1 MTNTESLFSGNI
13 SIAQG
18 LGQLRT
24 RLLDLTGR
32 NRLLNFRHTAG
43 RSLQFVSANPA
54 AIFQRLV
61 VASGSQK
68 VLIAPVP
75 DPAPELWNE
84 KNGRLAPPD
93 AREHA
98 SFLGINTTFEL
109 PTGAQLLASE
119 ETGQQA
125 RALYYGEDLGK
136 HCRKLEREARLAIE
150 ETGANMLYLVVG
162 FLEFPDAKDSDRLF
176 QAPLICIPVRFEVST
191 DGRYTN
197 YRLAFTG
204 EEVAENLSLREKIKR
219 DYQLTLPSFP
229 EDIET
234 IETYLKDVQEVIAH
248 LPRWKV
254 RNMLSL
260 ALLSF
265 ANMLLVRDLEPQR
278 WLSNDGKSQ
287 LLEHALIKRV
297 FQGSTGG
304 RDIAYSPEYDVDNHE
319 HENLAV
325 VFDADSSQHS
335 ALIDV
340 LKGRSMVIEGPP
352 GTGKSQTI
360 TNIIASCLH
369 HGKSV
374 LFVAEKLAALE
385 VVKSN
390 LTRAGLDPFLLELHS
405 NKTSK
410 KSVIEDLEK
419 RILFRPIPPR
429 GIDEL
434 EAGLLAKKKEL
445 KEHANLLSS
454 VVGNQMGCSIRQI
467 MWRAERHR
475 VKLRELADVSK
486 SIMVEFAPTTTE
498 NAYNALV
505 DQVGYLAKHYQEVGA
520 YDASHPFWGFFPM
533 QLQPGDDLKIG
544 RLLNDVQPT
553 LVALESCLRG
563 LEGIV
568 GANGHSMLTMKAGAE
583 THKTLTTLAA
593 KLDSAA
599 AVELL
604 PRLFPG
610 SDTQTQRAVS
620 AVQRGE
626 QLLSSIAELHA
637 QISGRIDEGTVND
650 DTSARLS
657 DHQNTVTIY
666 GLGDRSPAEIS
677 DLSSKLAQ
685 TCERALAALATIQ
698 QFAQEI
704 GLSIADTHVGV
715 QAFETILQEAARA
728 PDRSLRFRHTGLV
741 DPDARAIL
749 KRAMSERL
757 QLLAAQQALDGVL
770 YLDEPTQ
777 EQPLRDAITT
787 LREGPQWYRF
797 IQKRWRQAVAFHRGL
812 EKDKSKKSSGER
824 LNDLE
829 ALQNLQKRKRD
840 WDSNESTKVVCGEF
854 YRGMNS
860 PFADLILVAD
870 WLQKTRENLD
880 AAMVPIELFDPVTI
894 NQQHLARLRS
904 VEADAKESIA
914 TLKSVDTTVRE
925 SFPVVPAGTTSV
937 QPRSTWT
944 AHLEE
949 LRAVASK
956 LNELAAFFSITARKA
971 MTVSECATLLRA
983 SVQMRSK
990 EIQLRKSVDLEAL
1003 LGDRFSD
1010 LPTHLVA
1017 IKNAVAFGQAV
1028 KAAKLPGAVEVLL
1041 LQPRVHMALAD
1052 LIERFRTFVD
1062 QSSTYA
1068 EFESNIGQF
1077 GDFSRPRWADATRL
1091 TPSAFVHSLLERCSM
1106 ALNSLDR
1113 LVPWSHYIFARSEAK
1128 SIGLDRFTELLEN
1141 DAVPPDALRS
1151 TFSYRYYASLAQSIF
1166 HQQPALARFSGTRH
1180 STVRAEFG
1188 DLDRRLIQQRGRQ
1201 IAAHCVRNAA
1211 PPEGVNGARVDDKT
1225 EMSLVRLLIPQTRPR
1240 VAVRK
1245 LLARAGAAIQALKP
1259 CFMMGPQAVAQFL
1272 HPGGLQFDVVVM
1284 DEASQLRPEEAIGA
1298 IARGSQLIVV
1308 GDPKQLPPT
1317 SFFARGQ
1324 ATDDEEGAMA
1334 VVDSESILDVAISH
1348 FQPVRSLRW
1357 HYRSRHQSLI
1367 AFSNQEFYRGNLIVF
1382 PSPYPQGSILGV
1394 RYHYVR
1400 DAVYEDQLNPK
1411 EAQRVVDF
1419 VVTHITT
1426 TPGQSLGIVT
1436 LNTRQRD
1443 LIAELLEDRLKTVPG
1458 AEAFRE
1464 NWEKQGFRMFVK
1476 NLENV
1481 QGDERDT
1488 IIISTT
1494 FGRPPGASKP
1504 RQNFGPISR
1513 DGGWRRLNVLFTRA
1527 RCAVLLVTSMRP
1539 EDVIAD
1545 HRTPL
1550 GTQALHNY
1558 LDYACNGR
1566 LRHVPEVPTGLTP
1579 DSDFEE
1585 SVIGVLND
1593 AGYETTPQL
1602 GVAGFRIDIGVKHPD
1617 HPSLYLAGIECDGAA
1632 YHSGVSIRD
1641 RDRIRQEILE
1651 SLGWKGR
1658 LWRIWSTDWFRNPR
1672 PELAKL
1678 VSFLKDRRAELVDAA
1693 FTAVA
1698 EQGDQADATDIGETL
1713 VGAKATATAAE
1724 GLLVTEIGEHEIE
1737 VGDLISYVDIDQ
1749 DANAIITM
1757 RITEKIQ
1764 DVSAGLIAQHTPLA
1778 QALLG
1783 AMVGDAVV
1791 LRVPG
1796 HQSRPLEIKAIKKPN
1811 TGSTKR
1817 PEG

>member
-1 MTNTESLFSGNI
+1 MTDTDSLFGGNI
-13 SIAQG
+13 TIAQG
-18 LGQLRT
+18 LEQLRT

-61 VASGSQK
+61 VAPGSQK

-75 DPAPELWNE
+75 DPTPELWNE
-84 KNGRLAPPD
+84 RNGRIAPPD
-93 AREHA
+93 VREHA
-98 SFLGINTTFEL
+98 SSLGINTTFEL

-176 QAPLICIPVRFEVST
+176 QAPLICIPVRFEISS

-204 EEVAENLSLREKIKR
+204 EEVSENLSLREKIKR
-219 DYQLTLPSFP
+219 DYQLTLPPFP

-234 IETYLKDVQEVIAH
+234 IESYLKDVQEVIAH
-248 LPRWKV
+248 LPCWKV

-278 WLSNDGKSQ
+278 WLSEDGTSQ
-287 LLEHALIKRV
+287 LLEHDLIKRV

-419 RILFRPIPPR
+419 RILFQPIPPR

-445 KEHANLLSS
+445 KEHAALLNS

-486 SIMVEFAPTTTE
+486 NIMVEFAPTTTE
-498 NAYNALV
+498 NDYNALV

-520 YDASHPFWGFFPM
+520 YDASHPFWGFFPT

-544 RLLNDVQPT
+544 RLLIDVQPT
-553 LVALESCLRG
+553 LTALESCLRE
-563 LEGIV
+563 LEGII
-568 GANGHSMLTMKAGAE
+568 GTNGHSVLTMKAGAE
-583 THKTLTTLAA
+583 THKTLTDLAA
-593 KLDSAA
+593 KLDPAA

-610 SDTQTQRAVS
+610 SASQTQRAIT

-626 QLLSSIAELHA
+626 VILSSITELHT
-637 QISGRIDEGTVND
+637 QINGRVDESTITD
-650 DTSARLS
+650 DTSARLA
-657 DHQNTVTIY
+657 DHQSSVTIY
-666 GLGDRSPAEIS
+666 GLGDRSPAEIGE
-677 DLSSKLAQ
+677 LSTKLAQ
-685 TCERALAALATIQ
+685 TCERALAALTTIQ
-698 QFAQEI
+698 LFAQEI
-704 GLSIADTHVGV
+704 GLSITDTPGGV
-715 QAFETILQEAARA
+715 QTFETILQEAVRA
-728 PDRSLRFRHTGLV
+728 PDRSLRFRHAGLV
-741 DPDARAIL
+741 SPDARTIL
-749 KRAMSERL
+749 KRAASDRL
-757 QLLAAQQALDGVL
+757 QLLTAQQALDGIL
-770 YLDEPTQ
+770 YLDELTP

-787 LREGPQWYRF
+787 LREGPRWYRF
-797 IQKRWRQAVAFHRGL
+797 VQKRWRQAVNLHRGL
-812 EKDKSKKSSGER
+812 ERSKSKKRPGER

-829 ALQNLQKRKRD
+829 ALRTLQKRKRA
-840 WDSNESTKVVCGEF
+840 WDGDESIKAACGTF
-854 YRGMNS
+854 YRGMDS
-860 PFADLILVAD
+860 PFADLVLVAE
-870 WLQKTRENLD
+870 WMQQTREHLD
-880 AAMVPIELFDPVTI
+880 AAMVPAELFDPVSI
-894 NQQHLARLRS
+894 NRQHLTRLRS
-904 VEADAKESIA
+904 VETVAKESIA
-914 TLKSVDTTVRE
+914 ALKSVDTTIKE
-925 SFPVVPAGTTSV
+925 NFPIVPVSIASV

-944 AHLEE
+944 AHLEQ
-949 LRAVASK
+949 LRVVALK
-956 LNELAAFFSITARKA
+956 LYELATFFSTTTKESMPI
-971 MTVSECATLLRA
+971 SECATLLRA

-990 EIQLRKSVDLEAL
+990 EIQLRQSVDLEAL

-1010 LPTHLVA
+1010 FPKHLLP

-1028 KAAKLPGAVEVLL
+1028 RAAKLPEAVDALL
-1041 LQPRVHMALAD
+1041 LQPVAHSALAD
-1052 LIERFRTFVD
+1052 LIERFRIFVD
-1062 QSSTYA
+1062 ESNTYA
-1068 EFESNIGQF
+1068 EFERDIGQF
-1077 GDFSRPRWADATRL
+1077 GDFSRLRWADATRL
-1091 TPSAFVHSLLERCSM
+1091 DPSGLVHSLLERSAR

-1113 LVPWSHYIFARSEAK
+1113 LVPWSHYVLARTEAK
-1128 SIGLDRFTELLEN
+1128 SSGLDRFTELLEN
-1141 DAVPPDALRS
+1141 NAVPPDALRS
-1151 TFSYRYYASLAQSIF
+1151 AFSYRYYTSLAQSIF
-1166 HQQPALARFSGTRH
+1166 HQQPALARFSGARH
-1180 STVRAEFG
+1180 SAVRAEFG

-1245 LLARAGAAIQALKP
+1245 LLTRAGAAIQALKP

-1272 HPGGLQFDVVVM
+1272 RPGGLQFDVVVM

-1317 SFFARGQ
+1317 SFFARGH

-1334 VVDSESILDVAISH
+1334 VVDSESILDVATSH

-1382 PSPYPQGSILGV
+1382 PSPYPQGSMLGV

-1419 VVTHITT
+1419 VVMHITT

-1443 LIAELLEDRLKTVPG
+1443 LIAELLEERLKTVPG
-1458 AEAFRE
+1458 ADAFRE
-1464 NWEKQGFRMFVK
+1464 HWEKQGFRMFVK

-1558 LDYACNGR
+1558 LDYACNGK
-1566 LRHVPEVPTGLTP
+1566 LRHASEVPTGLPP

-1585 SVIGVLND
+1585 SVISVLNE

-1617 HPSLYLAGIECDGAA
+1617 HPSLYLAGIECDGAT

-1678 VSFLKDRRAELVDAA
+1678 LSFLKDRRAELVDAA

-1698 EQGDQADATDIGETL
+1698 EQGDQTDATDIGETL
-1713 VGAKATATAAE
+1713 NGAKATATAADD
-1724 GLLVTEIGEHEIE
+1724 LLVTETGDHEIA
-1737 VGDLISYVDIDQ
+1737 VGDLVSYIDIDQ

-1757 RITEKIQ
+1757 RITEKTQ
-1764 DVSAGLIAQHTPLA
+1764 DVGAGLIAQHTPLA
-1778 QALLG
+1778 QVLLG

-1796 HQSRPLEIKAIKKPN
+1796 HQPQPLEIKAIKKPN
-1811 TGSTKR
+1811 FDPTKR
-1817 PEG
+1817 PES